1 MDEDCDPSNPSI
13 QNACEASP
21 ARCGDEY
28 SFVAASANDL
38 DSSVYRISK
47 QNAEAAHKIAEAEHK
62 QLVASLWRAASSN
75 YRGRVHYSNTQD
87 LGRARQA
94 RALQA
99 PRRAAR
105 EEPGARAA
113 QEQQGS
119 AQGREDLPRRPG
131 LRQRRGPGGRGA
143 PRGDPRGP
151 VPPTAQG
158 GLVRRLPGYVIIFLL
173 LGVVQA
179 PSTPT
184 AGLLRVR
191 QRSIDVVIPA
201 RQKQPRVRVHRGREL
216 LGIQRQEER
225 VRE

>member
-1 MDEDCDPSNPSI
+1 MMRERKLLAI
-13 QNACEASP
+13 KA
-21 ARCGDEY
+21 ARFMRRHPDK
-28 SFVAASANDL
+28 VL
-38 DSSVYRISK
+38 DKKTGEPVPVSGAQDR
-47 QNAEAAHKIAEAEHK
+47 
-62 QLVASLWRAASSN
+62 
-75 YRGRVHYSNTQD
+75 RGRAQAARRVAHV
-87 LGRARQA
+87 GRARQA

-105 EEPGARAA
+105 EESGARAA
-113 QEQQGS
+113 QEPAQN

-131 LRQRRGPGGRGA
+131 LRQRGRPRRRGA

-158 GLVRRLPGYVIIFLL
+158 RLVRRLPGYVIIFLL

-216 LGIQRQEER
+216 LGVQRQEER
-225 VRE
+225 LC